1 MRRKASRLEVTLIVS
16 AVVFILLAL
25 VSFILLLVFDRLFLS
40 LLAKK
45 LVLQPGSPLFDNWLK
60 PSVPILFKV
69 YLLNLTN
76 ADEVLA
82 GGRPHFQEVGPFVY
96 RETRDR
102 YDVDFLNDVQP
113 QYVKITT
120 PDLYYLGLVA
130 QSLTFMDE
138 DRPPFITLTAE
149 QVMWGYY
156 PSLLLEWSGKKVG
169 LFSTHNGTNVNE
181 FLVDVGAENIQDIG
195 KIYEVDG
202 KKKLKIW
209 DYDEANMINGT
220 DGSLAP
226 PGMEVGSTVTFH
238 VPDICRS
245 STLYANDKKPTI
257 NRKDIEVVVFSG
269 APADPTDPLAE
280 WRSRMFCKTKSG
292 CPPKGLVAL
301 APCLSSKGVKMPMFL
316 SQPSFIGA
324 DPQISGAFDGLPTP
338 DLDKHV
344 TTVHIEPTTG
354 FLLEAFKRVQ
364 FNVYMNSTT
373 NIVLLLIST
382 WLFEPRLLTMFH
394 LSSTAI
400 ADKKSLDEIYN
411 RILLPRKRMPIIL
424 SVVSAIAT
432 MIAVT
437 ILLSLAIC
445 VRSRTRSRR
454 SKRNATMRW
463 MLKLLRPVTS
473 HIGLLD
479 RWLRPIH
486 CSPLGLKRMTWRP
499 LLPNVSAVACR
510 AFPLLL
516 KYDGFLYLSHPCP
529 LHQLLFNQS
538 PDMPIQFFDMS
549 ILESCFNNVY
559 C

>member
-25 VSFILLLVFDRLFLS
+25 VSFILLLLFDRMFLN
-40 LLAKK
+40 LLAKN

-82 GGRPHFQEVGPFVY
+82 GGRPYFREVGPFVY

-102 YDVDFLNDVQP
+102 YDVDFLNDVSPRMMRYKHRIFYHFQP
-113 QYVKITT
+113 DLSFANPEVVKITT
-120 PDLYYLGLVA
+120 PDLYYLGLLA
-130 QSLTFMDE
+130 ESMTFLDE
-138 DRPPFITLTAE
+138 NRAPFITLTAE

-209 DYDEANMINGT
+209 DHDEANMINGT

-226 PGMEVGSTVTFH
+226 PGMEVGSMVTFH

-301 APCLSSKGVKMPMFL
+301 APCLSSKGVNMPMFL

-338 DLDKHV
+338 DPEKHV

-364 FNVYMNSTT
+364 FNVYMNNTT
-373 NIVLLLIST
+373 ENFKNMKGPFYFPIG
-382 WLFEPRLLTMFH
+382 WLEE
-394 LSSTAI
+394 TAI

-454 SKRNATMRW
+454 SKRNATVSPAIPTTTSISSKDEVDVKASPTSAALHW
-463 MLKLLRPVTS
+463 NTEPVVEA
-473 HIGLLD
+473 D
-479 RWLRPIH
+479 
-486 CSPLGLKRMTWRP
+486 P
-499 LLPNVSAVACR
+499 LLTSRTKTHNLETFVA
-510 AFPLLL
+510 
-516 KYDGFLYLSHPCP
+516 
-529 LHQLLFNQS
+529 
-538 PDMPIQFFDMS
+538 
-549 ILESCFNNVY
+549 
-559 C
+559 